1 LPAHLKSQL
10 LDASASVG
18 QNLAE
23 GYGRFATRDKRR
35 FYRIA
40 HGSLRECQM
49 IFAQG
54 RVKDAEA
61 LDIADH
67 LGGGLYKL
75 ARLDMMGSAR
85 CDRLRRMITRRAG

>member
-1 LPAHLKSQL
+1 MIEALH
-10 LDASASVG
+10 
-18 QNLAE
+18 
-23 GYGRFATRDKRR
+23 GYP
-35 FYRIA
+35 
-40 HGSLRECQM
+40 GSLHECQM

-75 ARLDMMGSAR
+75 VPQPG
-85 CDRLRRMITRRAG
+85 